1 MPCRDSRSHDAG
13 AVRKP
18 RKDAVMLSC
27 GKGTY
32 LKRKTESHHQIRLVI
47 WMVTS
52 LFNESHVEKAFST
65 WLISLACTL
74 VKKIWVL

>member
-32 LKRKTESHHQIRLVI
+32 LKRKTESHHPNPSCDLDGYP
-47 WMVTS
+47 
-52 LFNESHVEKAFST
+52 LFSFT
-65 WLISLACTL
+65 LI
-74 VKKIWVL
+74 

>member
-32 LKRKTESHHQIRLVI
+32 LITIQIRLVI

-52 LFNESHVEKAFST
+52 LFNESHVEKSVFYMAHFFG
-65 WLISLACTL
+65 LYAC
-74 VKKIWVL
+74 